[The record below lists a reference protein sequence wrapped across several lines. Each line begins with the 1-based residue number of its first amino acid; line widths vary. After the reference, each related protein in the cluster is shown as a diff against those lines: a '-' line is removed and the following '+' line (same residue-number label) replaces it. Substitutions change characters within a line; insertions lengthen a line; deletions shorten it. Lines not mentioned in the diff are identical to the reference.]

1 MNSLLLLLRKIAL
14 LFRRQRFSNEL
25 EEEMAYHRELAQR
38 QLLRDGMTAE
48 EAGYAAQRQLGNF
61 TRIQEQ
67 SRETIAFHFETAI
80 QDLRYALRQLRNKP
94 GFTITAILVLGL
106 GLCASIAIFAFV
118 DAALLKPLPYPDP
131 ARLVEVTESIPM
143 LPRADLSYLDYL
155 DWKRLNTVFTS
166 FDVYTGSS
174 FLLLTPTGTEV
185 VPGEGVSAGFF
196 RTLGVHLLLGHDFDP
211 AVDLKTAP
219 KTVILSY
226 ASWQKRFGGRK
237 DIIGQTITSSA
248 GSDAAKS
255 GSGSAS
261 IIIGVL
267 PQDFHFA
274 FAGNAE
280 FWSPLNVSMGCARS
294 RGCHNLHGVARL
306 KNGVTVQSA
315 LAQMK
320 TIAADLEKQY
330 PNSNRG
336 QGAVVA
342 PLSEVIVE
350 DIRTILLVLLAG
362 AGLLLLIAA
371 TNVASLL
378 LVRSEGRKREIAIR
392 GALGASQRRLIRQFV
407 TESVVLVAAAGIL
420 GLGLAYFAIQ
430 LLPRLIPPEML
441 AEMPYLIG
449 LGLSPHVLAFAAGI
463 ALFAAVIFSLAPMSR
478 LRSAR
483 LQAGLSDG
491 SRGSAGTAWRKLG
504 ANLVVLELAVA
515 IVLLAGA
522 GLLGRSLHR
531 LLHVE
536 LGFQPDHLATLE
548 IAMPNMRMS
557 DADTPRL
564 VALERQLIARVS
576 ALPGVVSAA
585 TAMERP
591 VSSNG
596 NTAWIRFFGRPY
608 NGEHNEVNQRDVS
621 SEFFSTVKAKL
632 LRGRYFTDAEDYS
645 KPGVVIINEA
655 LARKYFPGEDPLGKK
670 IGDIDLAP
678 KSIAEVI
685 GVVED
690 IHESSLDTDTWP
702 TIYLPY
708 NQNPDSD
715 FSLLVR
721 TTLDES
727 SVLPEVVK
735 AIHQVNSGIATRNE
749 STMIASINNSPTA
762 YTHRSSAWLVGGF
775 AALALLLGVVGL
787 YGVIAY
793 SVTQRTREIGVRM
806 ALGAER
812 KAVYKL
818 ILKEAGWLVLL
829 GTALGLVCAVPAG
842 SLMRSLL
849 FGVRSWDLPTLCS
862 VAAIL
867 AFSAVLASY
876 LPARRAASVN
886 PVDAL
891 RAE

>member
-1 MNSLLLLLRKIAL
+1 MNSLLLLLKKIGL
-14 LFRRQRFSNEL
+14 LVRRQRFSNEL

-38 QLLRDGMTAE
+38 QLVRDGMTAE
-48 EAGYAAQRQLGNF
+48 QAGYAARRQLGNF

-67 SRETIAFHFETAI
+67 SRETIAFQFETAV

-94 GFTITAILVLGL
+94 SFAITAILVLGL
-106 GLCASIAIFAFV
+106 GLCASISIFAFV
-118 DAALLKPLPYPDP
+118 DAALLKPLPYEDP
-131 ARLVEVTESIPM
+131 ARLMEVTESIAM

-155 DWKRLNTVFTS
+155 DWKRLNTVFSS
-166 FDVYTGSS
+166 FDVYTRAG
-174 FLLLTPTGTEV
+174 FLLRTPQGTEV
-185 VPGEGVSAGFF
+185 VSGEEVTAGFF

-211 AVDLKTAP
+211 ALDLKAAP

-237 DIIGQTITSSA
+237 DIIGQTITSSG

-255 GSGSAS
+255 GADSSS
-261 IIIGVL
+261 TIIGVL

-280 FWSPLNVSMGCARS
+280 FWSPLKISMGCALR
-294 RGCHNLHGVARL
+294 RGCHNLRGVARL
-306 KNGVTVQSA
+306 KNEVTVQSA

-330 PNSNRG
+330 PDTNRG

-342 PLSEVIVE
+342 PLSEVIVK

-362 AGLLLLIAA
+362 AALLLLIAS

-392 GALGASQRRLIRQFV
+392 GALGASQPRLVRQFV
-407 TESVVLVAAAGIL
+407 TESLVLVAAAGIA
-420 GLGLAYFAIQ
+420 GLGLAHIAIQ
-430 LLPRLIPPEML
+430 VLPKLIPPEML
-441 AEMPYLIG
+441 EEMPYLIG
-449 LGLSPHVLAFAAGI
+449 LGLSPRVLAFAAAI
-463 ALFAAVIFSLAPMSR
+463 SLFAAVLFSLTPLSR

-483 LQAGLSDG
+483 LQEGLTEG
-491 SRGSAGTAWRKLG
+491 GRGSAGTAWRKLG
-504 ANLVVLELAVA
+504 ANLVVLELAIA

-536 LGFQPDHLATLE
+536 LGFQPNHLATLE

-557 DADTPRL
+557 DADNERL
-564 VALERQLIARVS
+564 VALERQMIARVS
-576 ALPGVVSAA
+576 SLPGVVSVA
-585 TAMERP
+585 TDMQQP
-591 VSSNG
+591 VTSNG
-596 NTAWIRFFGRPY
+596 NTAWIRFVGRPY

-621 SEFFSTVKAKL
+621 SEFFTTVKAKL
-632 LRGRYFTDAEDYS
+632 LRGRYFTDAEDSS

-655 LARKYFPGEDPLGKK
+655 LAKKYFPGEDPLGKK
-670 IGDIDLAP
+670 VGDTELSP
-678 KSIAEVI
+678 KSLAEII
-685 GVVED
+685 GVVAD

-708 NQNPDSD
+708 NQSPDSY

-721 TTLDES
+721 TSVDENAI
-727 SVLPEVVK
+727 LPEVVK
-735 AIHQVNSGIATRNE
+735 AIHQVNSGIAMRNE
-749 STMIASINNSPTA
+749 TTMLATIDNSPTA
-762 YTHRSSAWLVGGF
+762 YFHRSSTWLVGGF
-775 AALALLLGVVGL
+775 AALALLLGAVGL

-793 SVTQRTREIGVRM
+793 SVNQRTREIGVRM

-812 KAVYKL
+812 KAVYEL

-829 GTALGLVCAVPAG
+829 GTALGLLCAVPAG
-842 SLMRSLL
+842 ALMRNLL
-849 FGVRSWDLPTLCS
+849 FGVRAWDLPTLAS

-867 AFSAVLASY
+867 ACSALLASY

>member
-1 MNSLLLLLRKIAL
+1 MNSLLLLLRKIGF

-25 EEEMAYHRELAQR
+25 EEEMAYHRELTQR
-38 QLLRDGMTAE
+38 QLVREGMAAE
-48 EAGYAAQRQLGNF
+48 QAGYAAQRQLGNF

-67 SRETIAFHFETAI
+67 SRETIAFHFETAV
-80 QDLRYALRQLRNKP
+80 QDLRYSLRQLRNKP
-94 GFTITAILVLGL
+94 GFAITAILVLGL
-106 GLCASIAIFAFV
+106 GLCACIAIFAFV
-118 DAALLKPLPYPDP
+118 DAALLKPLPYKDP
-131 ARLVEVTESIPM
+131 ARLVEVTESITM

-155 DWKRLNTVFTS
+155 DWKKLNTVFSS
-166 FDVYTGSS
+166 FDVYTGAG
-174 FLLLTPTGTEV
+174 FLLRTPTGTEV
-185 VPGEGVSAGFF
+185 VPGEEVSAGFF

-211 AVDLKTAP
+211 AIDLKTAP

-226 ASWQKRFGGRK
+226 ASWKTRFGGRK
-237 DIIGQTITSSA
+237 DIVGQTVTSSG

-255 GSGSAS
+255 GSEATST
-261 IIIGVL
+261 IIGVL

-294 RGCHNLHGVARL
+294 RGCHNLRGVARL
-306 KNGVTVQSA
+306 KDGATVQSA

-330 PNSNRG
+330 PDTNRG

-342 PLSEVIVE
+342 PLSEVIVK
-350 DIRTILLVLLAG
+350 DIRIILLVLLAG
-362 AGLLLLIAA
+362 AALLLLIAS

-392 GALGASQRRLIRQFV
+392 GALGASQSRLVRQFV
-407 TESVVLVAAAGIL
+407 TESLVLVGAAGIA
-420 GLGLAYFAIQ
+420 GLGLAHIAIQ
-430 LLPRLIPPEML
+430 VLPKLIPPDML
-441 AEMPYLIG
+441 EEMPYLIG
-449 LGLSPHVLAFAAGI
+449 LGLSPRVLAFAASI
-463 ALFAAVIFSLAPMSR
+463 SLFAAVLFSLTPLSR

-483 LQAGLSDG
+483 LQEGLAEG
-491 SRGSAGTAWRKLG
+491 GRGSAGSAWRKLG

-548 IAMPNMRMS
+548 IATPSMRMS
-557 DADTPRL
+557 DADNERL
-564 VALERQLIARVS
+564 VALERQMISRVS
-576 ALPGVVSAA
+576 ALPGVVSVA

-596 NTAWIRFFGRPY
+596 NTAWIRFVGRPY

-621 SEFFSTVKAKL
+621 SEFFTTVKAKL
-632 LRGRYFTDAEDYS
+632 LRGRYFTDAEDSS
-645 KPGVVIINEA
+645 KPGVVLINEA
-655 LARKYFPGEDPLGKK
+655 LAKKYFPGDDPLGKK

-678 KSIAEVI
+678 KSVAEII

-708 NQNPDSD
+708 NQNPDSY
-715 FSLLVR
+715 FSLLIR
-721 TTLDES
+721 TSVDEN

-735 AIHQVNSGIATRNE
+735 AIHQLNSGIAMRNE
-749 STMIASINNSPTA
+749 TTMLAAINNSPTA
-762 YTHRSSAWLVGGF
+762 YLHRSSAWLVGGF

-793 SVTQRTREIGVRM
+793 SVNQRTREIGVRM

-829 GTALGLVCAVPAG
+829 GTALGLLCAVPAG
-842 SLMRSLL
+842 AMMRNLL
-849 FGVRSWDLPTLCS
+849 FGVRAWDLPTLVS
-862 VAAIL
+862 VAVIL
-867 AFSAVLASY
+867 ACSALLASY

>member
-1 MNSLLLLLRKIAL
+1 M
-14 LFRRQRFSNEL
+14 
-25 EEEMAYHRELAQR
+25 
-38 QLLRDGMTAE
+38 
-48 EAGYAAQRQLGNF
+48 
-61 TRIQEQ
+61 
-67 SRETIAFHFETAI
+67 
-80 QDLRYALRQLRNKP
+80 P
-94 GFTITAILVLGL
+94 GE
-106 GLCASIAIFAFV
+106 
-118 DAALLKPLPYPDP
+118 
-131 ARLVEVTESIPM
+131 EVT
-143 LPRADLSYLDYL
+143 
-155 DWKRLNTVFTS
+155 
-166 FDVYTGSS
+166 
-174 FLLLTPTGTEV
+174 
-185 VPGEGVSAGFF
+185 AGFF
-196 RTLGVHLLLGHDFDP
+196 RTLGLHLLLGRDFDP

-226 ASWQKRFGGRK
+226 ASWKKRFGGRT
-237 DIIGQTITSSA
+237 DIIGQTVTSSG

-255 GSGSAS
+255 GSNSTS
-261 IIIGVL
+261 TIIGVL

-280 FWSPLNVSMGCARS
+280 FWSPLNVSMGCTLR
-294 RGCHNLHGVARL
+294 RGCHNLRGVARL
-306 KNGVTVQSA
+306 KDGVTVQSA
-315 LAQMK
+315 LAEMK

-330 PNSNRG
+330 PDSNRG

-342 PLSEVIVE
+342 PLSEVIV
-350 DIRTILLVLLAG
+350 RNVRPILLMLLGG
-362 AGLLLLIAA
+362 AGLLLLIAS

-392 GALGASQRRLIRQFV
+392 GALGASQKRLIRQFV
-407 TESVVLVAAAGIL
+407 TESVVLAGAAGVV

-430 LLPRLIPPEML
+430 LLPRLIPPDML
-441 AEMPYLIG
+441 EEMPYLIG
-449 LGLSPHVLAFAAGI
+449 LGLSPRVLAFAAII
-463 ALFAAVIFSLAPMSR
+463 ALFAALIFSLTPMA
-478 LRSAR
+478 RSAR
-483 LQAGLSDG
+483 LQQGLTES

-548 IAMPNMRMS
+548 VAMPNMHMS
-557 DADTPRL
+557 DADNAHL

-576 ALPGVVSAA
+576 ALPGVVSVA
-585 TAMERP
+585 TDMQQP
-591 VSSNG
+591 VTSNG
-596 NTAWIRFFGRPY
+596 DTAWIRFVGRPY

-621 SEFFSTVKAKL
+621 SEFFTTVKAKL
-632 LRGRYFTDAEDYS
+632 LRGRYFTDAEDSS
-645 KPGVVIINEA
+645 KPGVVVINQS
-655 LARKYFPGEDPLGKK
+655 LAKKYFPGEDPLGKQ
-670 IGDIDLAP
+670 IGDIDLSP
-678 KSIAEVI
+678 KSLAEVI

-690 IHESSLDTDTWP
+690 IHESSLDTETWP

-708 NQNPDSD
+708 NQSPDSS

-721 TTLDES
+721 TSLDEN
-727 SVLPEVVK
+727 SVLPEVVN
-735 AIHQVNSGIATRNE
+735 AIHQIDPGMATRNE
-749 STMIASINNSPTA
+749 TTMMAAIDNSPTA
-762 YTHRSSAWLVGGF
+762 YAHRSSAWIVGGF

-793 SVTQRTREIGVRM
+793 SVNQRTREIGVRM

-818 ILKEAGWLVLL
+818 ILREAGWLVLL
-829 GTALGLVCAVPAG
+829 GTTLGLLCAVPAG
-842 SLMRSLL
+842 AMMRTLL
-849 FGVRSWDLPTLCS
+849 FGVHAWGLPTLIS

-867 AFSAVLASY
+867 AGSALLASY